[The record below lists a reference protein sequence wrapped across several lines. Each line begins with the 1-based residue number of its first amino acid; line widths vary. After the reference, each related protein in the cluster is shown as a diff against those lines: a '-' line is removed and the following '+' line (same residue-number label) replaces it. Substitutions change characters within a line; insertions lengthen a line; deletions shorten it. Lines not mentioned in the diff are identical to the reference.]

1 MNRPFIATATHA
13 APTRPAMSAPR
24 PSVRTL
30 ARSTLLLALAL
41 PLAGCAVLS
50 GPQRDPVTLYA
61 PQLAAQPDPSWPQA
75 DWQLA
80 IAQPTGARLIEGT
93 RIGVRPVPGELQVYK
108 GAMWART
115 PPEMLEETVLRM
127 LEDSGKIPS
136 VARQGSG
143 IGAEYRLV
151 MDIRHFESRYDAGG
165 STPAA
170 VIEVNAKLLH
180 VPDQSVAGSR
190 TFRQTQAASGT
201 DVALVADA
209 FGQAL
214 GTLSREVAGWTLAT
228 GNEHQRQ
235 PHR

>member
-1 MNRPFIATATHA
+1 MSRLPRTLIATA
-13 APTRPAMSAPR
+13 
-24 PSVRTL
+24 
-30 ARSTLLLALAL
+30 LLAM
-41 PLAGCAVLS
+41 
-50 GPQRDPVTLYA
+50 
-61 PQLAAQPDPSWPQA
+61 LAACSSLLGPKETPSIFAPELATTADPAWPSA
-75 DWQLA
+75 TWALGTVR
-80 IAQPTGARLIEGT
+80 PTSARILDGT
-93 RIGVRPVPGELQVYK
+93 RIAVSPVPGELQVYK

-127 LEDSGKIPS
+127 LEDSGKLRS

-143 IGAEYRLV
+143 IGADYRLV
-151 MDIRHFESRYDAGG
+151 MDIRHFESRYDAAG
-165 STPAA
+165 TPTA

-180 VPDQSVAGSR
+180 VPDQTVAGSR
-190 TFRQTQAASGT
+190 TFRQAQASSGT
-201 DVALVADA
+201 EVALVADA

>member
-1 MNRPFIATATHA
+1 
-13 APTRPAMSAPR
+13 MSRLP
-24 PSVRTL
+24 RTL
-30 ARSTLLLALAL
+30 IAAALLAT
-41 PLAGCAVLS
+41 LAGCSSLL
-50 GPQRDPVTLYA
+50 GPKETPSIFA
-61 PQLAAQPDPSWPQA
+61 PELATTADAAWPSATWA
-75 DWQLA
+75 LGTVR
-80 IAQPTGARLIEGT
+80 PTAARILDGT
-93 RIGVRPVPGELQVYK
+93 RIAVSPVPGELQVYK

-165 STPAA
+165 STPAS

>member
-1 MNRPFIATATHA
+1 
-13 APTRPAMSAPR
+13 MSRLP
-24 PSVRTL
+24 RTL
-30 ARSTLLLALAL
+30 IAAALLAT
-41 PLAGCAVLS
+41 LAGCSSLL
-50 GPQRDPVTLYA
+50 GPKETPSIFA
-61 PQLAAQPDPSWPQA
+61 PELATTADAAWPSATWA
-75 DWQLA
+75 LGTVR
-80 IAQPTGARLIEGT
+80 PTAARILDGT
-93 RIGVRPVPGELQVYK
+93 RIAVSPVPGELQVYK

>member
-1 MNRPFIATATHA
+1 M
-13 APTRPAMSAPR
+13 
-24 PSVRTL
+24 
-30 ARSTLLLALAL
+30 
-41 PLAGCAVLS
+41 
-50 GPQRDPVTLYA
+50 
-61 PQLAAQPDPSWPQA
+61 
-75 DWQLA
+75 
-80 IAQPTGARLIEGT
+80 
-93 RIGVRPVPGELQVYK
+93 IGKTNVSGELQVYK

-151 MDIRHFESRYDAGG
+151 MDIRHFEARYDDAG
-165 STPAA
+165 SAPTA

-190 TFRQTQAASGT
+190 TFRQAQPVGGT
-201 DVALVADA
+201 EVALVADA

-214 GTLSREVAGWTLAT
+214 GTLSREVAGWTLST

>member
-1 MNRPFIATATHA
+1 
-13 APTRPAMSAPR
+13 MSRLP
-24 PSVRTL
+24 RTL
-30 ARSTLLLALAL
+30 IAAALLAT
-41 PLAGCAVLS
+41 LAGCSSLLGPKETPSIFAPELATTADAAWPSATWALGTVRPTAARILDGSRIAVS
-50 GPQRDPVTLYA
+50 
-61 PQLAAQPDPSWPQA
+61 
-75 DWQLA
+75 
-80 IAQPTGARLIEGT
+80 
-93 RIGVRPVPGELQVYK
+93 PVPGELQVYK

-115 PPEMLEETVLRM
+115 PPEMLEEAVLRM

-190 TFRQTQAASGT
+190 TFRQSQPAGGT

>member
-1 MNRPFIATATHA
+1 
-13 APTRPAMSAPR
+13 MSRLP
-24 PSVRTL
+24 RTL
-30 ARSTLLLALAL
+30 IAAALLAT
-41 PLAGCAVLS
+41 LAGCSSLLGPKETPSIFAPELATTADAAWPSATWALGTVRPTAARILDGSRIAVS
-50 GPQRDPVTLYA
+50 
-61 PQLAAQPDPSWPQA
+61 
-75 DWQLA
+75 
-80 IAQPTGARLIEGT
+80 
-93 RIGVRPVPGELQVYK
+93 PVPGELQVYK

-190 TFRQTQAASGT
+190 TFRQSQPAGGT

>member
-1 MNRPFIATATHA
+1 
-13 APTRPAMSAPR
+13 MSRLP
-24 PSVRTL
+24 RTL
-30 ARSTLLLALAL
+30 IAAALLAT
-41 PLAGCAVLS
+41 LAGCSSLLGPKETPSIFAPELATTADAAWPSATWALGTVRPTAARILDGSRIAVS
-50 GPQRDPVTLYA
+50 
-61 PQLAAQPDPSWPQA
+61 
-75 DWQLA
+75 
-80 IAQPTGARLIEGT
+80 
-93 RIGVRPVPGELQVYK
+93 PVPGELQVYK

-190 TFRQTQAASGT
+190 TFRQSQPAGGT

-228 GNEHQRQ
+228 GNQHQRQ

>member
-1 MNRPFIATATHA
+1 
-13 APTRPAMSAPR
+13 MSRLP
-24 PSVRTL
+24 RTL
-30 ARSTLLLALAL
+30 IAAALLAT
-41 PLAGCAVLS
+41 LAGCSSLL
-50 GPQRDPVTLYA
+50 GPKETPSIFA
-61 PQLAAQPDPSWPQA
+61 PD
-75 DWQLA
+75 LA
-80 IAQPTGARLIEGT
+80 ITADPAWPSATWALGTVRPTAARILDGT
-93 RIGVRPVPGELQVYK
+93 RIAVSPVPGELQVYK

-190 TFRQTQAASGT
+190 TFRQSQPAGGS

>member
-1 MNRPFIATATHA
+1 
-13 APTRPAMSAPR
+13 MSRLP
-24 PSVRTL
+24 RTL
-30 ARSTLLLALAL
+30 IAAALLAT
-41 PLAGCAVLS
+41 LAGCSSLL
-50 GPQRDPVTLYA
+50 GPKETPSIFA
-61 PQLAAQPDPSWPQA
+61 PELATTADAAWPSATWA
-75 DWQLA
+75 LGTVR
-80 IAQPTGARLIEGT
+80 PTAARILDGT
-93 RIGVRPVPGELQVYK
+93 RIAVSPVPGELQIYK

-190 TFRQTQAASGT
+190 TFRQSQPAGGT

-214 GTLSREVAGWTLAT
+214 GTLSREVVGWTLAT